1 VTTPVSGNRWEPSAG
16 PTPEETDPRAST
28 RRRPRIPRPR
38 LWLVAVA
45 AAFFL
50 VGGVGGFLVAE
61 AVSGHGDGT
70 GRIAPADHRGPRPGP
85 DADDRGSDHDWLGRG
100 VG

>member
-1 VTTPVSGNRWEPSAG
+1 MTTPVSGNRWEPSAG
-16 PTPEETDPRAST
+16 PTPEGTDPRAST
-28 RRRPRIPRPR
+28 RRRPRVPRPR

-50 VGGVGGFLVAE
+50 VGGVGGFLVAH
-61 AVSGHGDGT
+61 AVSDRGAGT
-70 GRIAPADHRGPRPGP
+70 GQVAPADHRGPRSDP
-85 DADDRGSDHDWLGRG
+85 DRDGRSGDHDWFGRG